1 MATSTLLTSFG
12 SSGAGFDVFIIGA
25 LLIGSILYGISLGR
39 DRISGILLA
48 SYVAF
53 AVAINVPYLDIAA
66 HAAHIPDTYAKLA
79 VFLLIFTLTFF
90 QFFRRSLMSALGGSS
105 RWWQTSLLSVLQVGL
120 LISLTLTLLPSE
132 MASGLSGLTKTI
144 FLGDAG
150 RSLWLTIPLLVML
163 FLPNG

>member
-1 MATSTLLTSFG
+1 MTTSTLLTSIG
-12 SSGAGFDVFIIGA
+12 SSVAGFDVFIIGA
-25 LLIGSILYGISLGR
+25 LLLGSILYGISLGR

-53 AVAINVPYLDIAA
+53 AVAVNVSYLETAA
-66 HAAHIPDTYAKLA
+66 RALHVPDTYAKLV
-79 VFLLIFTLTFF
+79 VFLVIFALTFF
-90 QFFRRSLMSALGGSS
+90 QFFRRSLMSALGSSS
-105 RWWQTSLLSVLQVGL
+105 RWWQTSVLSVLQVGL
-120 LISLTLTLLPSE
+120 LVSLTLTLLPPE

-150 RSLWLTIPLLVML
+150 RSLWLTIPLLAML